1 MKKIAFVLL
10 VLAGCSGLLFAQTD
24 DVYVEKTTLGEKA
37 PRVVNYFS
45 TAGVS
50 PVFGLKL
57 DALRAL
63 LQQANIEP
71 FGGGST
77 PLQFQTFTQFR
88 VNNFMLG
95 GEISVLSIA
104 GDMSPNTSSFTFSTT
119 SMHAGRIYKWTK
131 MDLVPY
137 VGLGVQSAVLDIELT
152 SPPLDFQSALTT
164 PTATRF
170 IHVDLI
176 VQAGVQY
183 QYFMGR
189 MFYLGLNAGVS
200 APFFST
206 GWMYNATQLSDFPEF
221 SSVRFVTGI
230 GIGLRI
236 P

>member
-1 MKKIAFVLL
+1 MKKIAFLLL
-10 VLAGCSGLLFAQTD
+10 VLAGSAGQLFAQTD
-24 DVYVEKTTLGEKA
+24 DVYVEKKTLGKKA
-37 PRVVNYFS
+37 PRSVNYYS
-45 TAGVS
+45 TAGFS

-71 FGGGST
+71 FGGGSA

-88 VNNFMLG
+88 VNDFMLG
-95 GEISVLSIA
+95 GELSVLSIA
-104 GDMSPNTSSFTFSTT
+104 GDMSPSTSSFTFSTT
-119 SMHAGRIYKWTK
+119 TMHVGRVYKWTK

-137 VGLGVQSAVLDIELT
+137 VGLGVQTAVMEIELT

-176 VQAGVQY
+176 VQAGFQY
-183 QYFMGR
+183 QYYIGR

-206 GWMYNATQLSDFPEF
+206 GWMYNATQLSDYPEF
-221 SSVRFVTGI
+221 NSVRFVTGI